1 MTIEVE
7 DEVKPEGEK
16 EVNNQSVLD
25 IHKANVK
32 EEVDSTIT
40 QFFFSILIRSL
51 ASLAWYLSA
60 FVLAE
65 KDYKTAIIYPL
76 IVSEAWIICLTLLFL
91 KPKNKRCLPTVI
103 DLTKIFESGLIIAS
117 CFVHNYQNY
126 LIAAFISLTFI
137 SWKFLLCK
145 FLSAINET
153 FSIRIVEF
161 DDPEHIFHRC
171 RSKSPDYLHT
181 DKDPV

>member
-1 MTIEVE
+1 M
-7 DEVKPEGEK
+7 
-16 EVNNQSVLD
+16 
-25 IHKANVK
+25 K
-32 EEVDSTIT
+32 EEVDATIT

-76 IVSEAWIICLTLLFL
+76 IVSEAWVICLTLLFV
-91 KPKNKRCLPTVI
+91 KPKNKRCLPTVL
-103 DLTKIFESGLIIAS
+103 DLTKIFESGIIIAS
-117 CFVHNYQNY
+117 CLASKYQNY

-137 SWKFLLCK
+137 SWKILLCK

-153 FSIRIVEF
+153 FSIRIVALAYE
-161 DDPEHIFHRC
+161 EHIFHRC
-171 RSKSPDYLHT
+171 GGKGADYMYHDEDHL
-181 DKDPV
+181 